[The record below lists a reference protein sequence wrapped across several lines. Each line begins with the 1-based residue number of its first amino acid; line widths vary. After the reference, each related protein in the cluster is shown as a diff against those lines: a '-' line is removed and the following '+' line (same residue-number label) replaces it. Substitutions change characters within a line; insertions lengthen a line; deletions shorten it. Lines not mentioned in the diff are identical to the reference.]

1 MPHPDYR
8 TRCLSEI
15 PSEEDDLPET
25 PFRQRKG
32 KKRSKETSVRNTK
45 KPHQRWTR
53 LRFQFPLLEKETDQ
67 EDIDWSKWEDNDPYD
82 YWGGPDNLD
91 PVLINPHDN
100 DDSSDEDY
108 GRYDYRPHRGFSLSF
123 QPGCIMGVY
132 SPRPTPIPIPILDPI
147 PSPVA
152 QGAGD

>member
-1 MPHPDYR
+1 MPHPDYL

-25 PFRQRKG
+25 PFPQRNG
-32 KKRSKETSVRNTK
+32 KKRSKGTSVRNTK
-45 KPHQRWTR
+45 KPRQREVR
-53 LRFQFPLLEKETDQ
+53 LRFQFPLLEKEPDQ

-82 YWGGPDNLD
+82 YWGGPDNVD
-91 PVLINPHDN
+91 PVLINLHDN
-100 DDSSDEDY
+100 DDSDDDY
-108 GRYDYRPHRGFSLSF
+108 GRYEYRPCRGFSLSF
-123 QPGCIMGVY
+123 QHGCIVGLY
-132 SPRPTPIPIPILDPI
+132 SCRPTPPFIPILSPI

>member
-1 MPHPDYR
+1 MPHPDYL

-25 PFRQRKG
+25 PFPQRKG
-32 KKRSKETSVRNTK
+32 KKRSKEKSVRNTK
-45 KPHQRWTR
+45 KPRQREVR
-53 LRFQFPLLEKETDQ
+53 LRFQFPLLEKEPDQ
-67 EDIDWSKWEDNDPYD
+67 EDIDWSKWEDDDPYD
-82 YWGGPDNLD
+82 NLE

-100 DDSSDEDY
+100 DDSDDDY
-108 GRYDYRPHRGFSLSF
+108 GRDEYCPRRGFSLSC
-123 QPGCIMGVY
+123 QPGCIVGLY
-132 SPRPTPIPIPILDPI
+132 SCRPTPPSIPILSPI

>member
-1 MPHPDYR
+1 MPHPDYL

-25 PFRQRKG
+25 PFPQRKG
-32 KKRSKETSVRNTK
+32 KKHSKKTSVRNTK
-45 KPHQRWTR
+45 KPRQREVR
-53 LRFQFPLLEKETDQ
+53 LRFQFPLLEKEPDQ

-82 YWGGPDNLD
+82 NVD
-91 PVLINPHDN
+91 PILINLHDN
-100 DDSSDEDY
+100 DDSDDDY
-108 GRYDYRPHRGFSLSF
+108 GRYEYRPSRGFSLSF
-123 QPGCIMGVY
+123 QPGCIVGLY
-132 SPRPTPIPIPILDPI
+132 SPRPTPISIPILSPI